1 MGLPV
6 GDLKRIQAAVLASG
20 GIEKVPII
28 RSALVGGYVN
38 HLITDERTA
47 ETLAG

>member
-1 MGLPV
+1 MP
-6 GDLKRIQAAVLASG
+6 AAVLASG
-20 GIEKVPII
+20 GVEKVPII
-28 RSALVGGYVN
+28 RAALVGGYVN